1 MESIITK
8 FEREDEVLSID
19 DIQRIM
25 SHLDR
30 QDEKINI
37 INQSVARIL
46 VTVEDVPVIVAKM
59 NAQDTSMQLIKKD
72 QENCQAR
79 CAAVQKDKKEKAV
92 SWGSVKT
99 NIIISVIMLII
110 GAAFATLIAFIS

>member
-1 MESIITK
+1 M
-8 FEREDEVLSID
+8 LGID

-25 SHLDR
+25 IHLDR
-30 QDEKINI
+30 QDEKINTI
-37 INQSVARIL
+37 QQSVTRIL
-46 VTVEDVPVIVAKM
+46 VTVEDVPQIVEKM

-99 NIIISVIMLII
+99 NIIIGISMLII
-110 GAAFATLIAFIS
+110 GSALTTLIAFIN